1 MTMTDKTKHSGQFQW
16 ESAPKKLPT
25 KLPPEVGKRE
35 KLRKD
40 GTYGY
45 VCNACGYPVGD
56 HDGYCS
62 ECGARVAGTYFYY
75 GKDCKPDEK
84 LKKPT
89 LKELLIKYEEE
100 VLAQE
105 DTLKEN

>member
-1 MTMTDKTKHSGQFQW
+1 MKTN
-16 ESAPKKLPT
+16 KL
-25 KLPPEVGKRE
+25 KLPPKVGMHE

-75 GKDCKPDEK
+75 GKDRNPN
-84 LKKPT
+84 KKS
-89 LKELLIKYEEE
+89 KKSIFKSLLQNANSWY
-100 VLAQE
+100 
-105 DTLKEN
+105 

>member
-1 MTMTDKTKHSGQFQW
+1 MTDKTKHSGR
-16 ESAPKKLPT
+16 T
-25 KLPPEVGKRE
+25 KLPPEVGMHQQ
-35 KLRKD
+35 LRKD

-62 ECGARVAGTYFYY
+62 ECGARVSGTYFYY

-84 LKKPT
+84 PKKPT
-89 LKELLIKYEEE
+89 LKELLIKYEEA

-105 DTLKEN
+105 DALKEN

>member
-1 MTMTDKTKHSGQFQW
+1 MSKIVGYQENQMTN
-16 ESAPKKLPT
+16 KL

-75 GKDCKPDEK
+75 GKDRTNNEKP
-84 LKKPT
+84 KKPT
-89 LKELLIKYEEE
+89 LKELLIKYEEAVMKE
-100 VLAQE
+100 YEEEKQHEE
-105 DTLKEN
+105 D

>member
-1 MTMTDKTKHSGQFQW
+1 MTMTDKTKRSGR
-16 ESAPKKLPT
+16 T
-25 KLPPEVGKRE
+25 KLPPKVGMHE
-35 KLRKD
+35 QLRKD

-84 LKKPT
+84 PKKPT

-105 DTLKEN
+105 DALKEN

>member
-1 MTMTDKTKHSGQFQW
+1 M
-16 ESAPKKLPT
+16 ANKL
-25 KLPPEVGKRE
+25 KLPPEVGMHE
-35 KLRKD
+35 ELRKD

-75 GKDCKPDEK
+75 GQDREPH
-84 LKKPT
+84 KKSKRKT
-89 LKELLIKYEEE
+89 FAAIVREIETEISAKEKYEEE
-100 VLAQE
+100 E
-105 DTLKEN
+105 KCD

>member
-1 MTMTDKTKHSGQFQW
+1 MTN
-16 ESAPKKLPT
+16 EL
-25 KLPPEVGKRE
+25 KLPPKIGKRE

-45 VCNACGYPVGD
+45 ICNACGYPVGD

-75 GKDCKPDEK
+75 GQDCTPD
-84 LKKPT
+84 KKPKIKT
-89 LKELLIKYEEE
+89 FADIVRENETKISEKEKY
-100 VLAQE
+100 
-105 DTLKEN
+105 KEN

>member
-1 MTMTDKTKHSGQFQW
+1 M
-16 ESAPKKLPT
+16 ANNL

-35 KLRKD
+35 KIRKD

-45 VCNACGYPVGD
+45 VCNSCGYPVDD

-75 GKDCKPDEK
+75 GQDCTPNKNP
-84 LKKPT
+84 KKKT
-89 LKELLIKYEEE
+89 LKE
-100 VLAQE
+100 VLAKHE
-105 DTLKEN
+105 AEVMSK

>member
-1 MTMTDKTKHSGQFQW
+1 MTS
-16 ESAPKKLPT
+16 KL

-84 LKKPT
+84 PKIP
-89 LKELLIKYEEE
+89 LLEDILYLRVGVHD
-100 VLAQE
+100 VLGNAVGIVSGNQ
-105 DTLKEN
+105 

>member
-1 MTMTDKTKHSGQFQW
+1 MTNEKKRSGRFPW
-16 ESAPKKLPT
+16 RIDV
-25 KLPPEVGKRE
+25 PENVGKRE

-62 ECGARVAGTYFYY
+62 ECGARVSGTYFYY
-75 GKDCKPDEK
+75 GKDRTPNDKPVERFYK
-84 LKKPT
+84 
-89 LKELLIKYEEE
+89 
-100 VLAQE
+100 Q
-105 DTLKEN
+105 